1 MRTPLPALLVA
12 ALGAVLALP
21 ACTVADAR
29 PDRAA
34 AADAAATTPATPAA
48 PAAPTPTDWSV
59 YELASSW
66 VSQRGD
72 TLRLADLAG
81 PVRVVAMV
89 YTECRATCPLIV
101 ADLQRILAAVPADR
115 QADVGVVL
123 VSLDPDRDTPGR
135 LAAWARAT
143 RLDPARWTLL
153 SGSDA
158 AVRELAATLDVRYQ
172 PQVDGEIAHTNAIT
186 VLDARGAVVHRQA
199 GLGEPAAETAAV
211 VASLLH

>member
-1 MRTPLPALLVA
+1 MRTTLSLLLVA
-12 ALGAVLALP
+12 LVALP

-29 PDRAA
+29 DDRAA
-34 AADAAATTPATPAA
+34 RADSAATAPVPTPV
-48 PAAPTPTDWSV
+48 APTPTDWSA
-59 YELASSW
+59 YELTSSW

-101 ADLQRILAAVPADR
+101 ADLQRVLATVPPER

-123 VSLDPDRDTPGR
+123 VSLDPERDTPGR
-135 LAAWARAT
+135 LAEWARQT

-153 SGSDA
+153 NGSDD

-172 PQVDGEIAHTNAIT
+172 AQPDGEVAHTNAIH

-211 VASLLH
+211 VARLLR

>member
-1 MRTPLPALLVA
+1 MRTTLSALLVA
-12 ALGAVLALP
+12 LVALLALP

-29 PDRAA
+29 DDRAA
-34 AADAAATTPATPAA
+34 SADSVAAA
-48 PAAPTPTDWSV
+48 PAPAPVAPTPTDWSV
-59 YELASSW
+59 YELTSSW

-101 ADLQRILAAVPADR
+101 ADLQRVLAAVPAER
-115 QADVGVVL
+115 RADVGVVL
-123 VSLDPDRDTPGR
+123 VSLDPERDTPGR
-135 LAAWARAT
+135 LAEWARET

-153 SGSDA
+153 NGSDA

-172 PQVDGEIAHTNAIT
+172 PQPDGELAHTNALT
-186 VLDARGAVVHRQA
+186 VLDATGAVAHRQI
-199 GLGEPAAETAAV
+199 GLGDTDATVRATRA
-211 VASLLH
+211 LLR

>member
-1 MRTPLPALLVA
+1 MRTTLSALLA
-12 ALGAVLALP
+12 ALVALP

-29 PDRAA
+29 DDRAA
-34 AADAAATTPATPAA
+34 RADSAATA
-48 PAAPTPTDWSV
+48 PAPAPVAPTPTDWSV

-101 ADLQRILAAVPADR
+101 ADLQRILAAVPAER
-115 QADVGVVL
+115 RADVGVVL
-123 VSLDPDRDTPGR
+123 VSLDPARDTPGR
-135 LAAWARAT
+135 LAEWARQT

-153 SGSDA
+153 NGSDA

-172 PQVDGEIAHTNAIT
+172 AQPDGEVAHTNAIH

-199 GLGEPAAETAAV
+199 GLGEPAAVTAAV
-211 VASLLH
+211 VASLLR

>member
-12 ALGAVLALP
+12 AALVALP
-21 ACTVADAR
+21 ACTIADAR
-29 PDRAA
+29 PDRTAS
-34 AADAAATTPATPAA
+34 ADAAATPA
-48 PAAPTPTDWSV
+48 PAPVATEWSV
-59 YELASSW
+59 YDLTSSW

-101 ADLQRILAAVPADR
+101 ADLQRVLATVPAER
-115 QADVGVVL
+115 RADVGVVL
-123 VSLDPDRDTPGR
+123 VSLDPERDTPGR
-135 LAAWARAT
+135 LAEWARAT

-153 SGSDA
+153 NGSDD

-172 PQVDGEIAHTNAIT
+172 AQPDGEVAHTNAIH

-211 VASLLH
+211 VARLLR